1 MIWVTDHQ
9 GNLTYVGQQW
19 HHLTGQETSAALG
32 SGWHDSLYP
41 DDRALVIDSFA
52 EACRHQTEF
61 MLLFRLQRTD
71 GSHIWVLGGASP
83 SFTPL
88 TEDFVG
94 FLGVLSEYGEDAQ
107 GLTAKAD
114 VGTFKPGRPTGDFA
128 PLSKLDIA
136 ADYLIA
142 ARAVTVEYG
151 AEVANA
157 IDDALHAL
165 GQALQREQNSVRP
178 PGEYH

>member
-1 MIWVTDHQ
+1 MIWVTDHL
-9 GNLTYVGQQW
+9 GSLTYVGQQW
-19 HHLTGQETSAALG
+19 HHLTGQETSTALG
-32 SGWHDSLYP
+32 MGWHDSLHP
-41 DDRALVIDSFA
+41 DDRAFIVDSFA
-52 EACRHQTEF
+52 EACQRQTEF

-71 GSHIWVLGGASP
+71 GSHVWVLGGASP

-88 TEDFVG
+88 TEEFVG

-114 VGTFKPGRPTGDFA
+114 IGTFKPGRPTGDFA

-142 ARAVTVEYG
+142 ARAVTVGYG
-151 AEVANA
+151 PDVANA

-165 GQALQREQNSVRP
+165 GQALQREQQATRSA
-178 PGEYH
+178 GGYH